1 MWLFAVASSVPRD
14 DEITMSPDRRRRTAP
29 DRRPAA
35 SPAGEFVPTRRRVP
49 LSTDELHICVI
60 CTGELVHPFEW
71 VAEGPRHWRVLLRC
85 PDCHAIRE
93 GLFTQAAVDDLA
105 DELDR
110 GAGILIRA
118 LQELTSENMAGE
130 IDVFIHALN
139 DDLILPCD
147 F

>member
-1 MWLFAVASSVPRD
+1 M
-14 DEITMSPDRRRRTAP
+14 
-29 DRRPAA
+29 
-35 SPAGEFVPTRRRVP
+35 
-49 LSTDELHICVI
+49 
-60 CTGELVHPFEW
+60 HPFEW

-85 PDCHAIRE
+85 PDCDAIRE

-110 GAGILIRA
+110 GAGILILA
-118 LQELTSENMAGE
+118 LQELTSENMAAE
-130 IDVFIHALN
+130 IDVLIHALN